1 MGVTVQDTWA
11 THIIIKSFNID
22 NNRYQAQ
29 VHYKVQNHFGLD
41 GYDILKDRFNLFRFF
56 RIWFVL
62 QRYHYF
68 AFKPFI
74 TNIQAIV
81 EITGGQYDHQ

>member
-62 QRYHYF
+62 QRYHHF
-68 AFKPFI
+68 GFKPFI
-74 TNIQAIV
+74 TNMETTADIIGERNEYQ
-81 EITGGQYDHQ
+81 